1 MVKNNLSRIMGE
13 KRLKITDVARATG
26 VHRGTITRLY
36 HEETLRVEF
45 SVLEKLCDFLRCE
58 IGDLLEIQKEAS

>member
-1 MVKNNLSRIMGE
+1 MVKNNLSRIMGA
-13 KRLKITDVARATG
+13 KRLKITDVARGTG

-45 SVLEKLCDFLRCE
+45 SVLEKLCDFLSCE
-58 IGDLLEIQKEAS
+58 IGELLEIQKIAS